1 MYKRYSVR
9 ILIIILSTI
18 PVMALFTGCATD
30 LPFGPD
36 DPVVRPAP
44 GIVLVA
50 LQDAYESMSIEAYT
64 NLLHPDYRFMFADP
78 LKVAYERDDDLASTR
93 RMFSGVD
100 QKNSAGQDAPAVAS
114 IAFNSLKILE
124 DWEPVDA
131 DEVTWS
137 DETEVWRAVIRYGF
151 VLNLK
156 NGRKISAG
164 GRQIV
169 YAVAVKTE
177 DWDGSLYW
185 RWQLLGQRDQ

>member
-1 MYKRYSVR
+1 MYKHYCVR
-9 ILIIILSTI
+9 TLIIILFAVS
-18 PVMALFTGCATD
+18 ALAIFTGCATD
-30 LPFGPD
+30 IPFAPD
-36 DPVVRPAP
+36 DPGVRPAP
-44 GIVLVA
+44 GIVLHA
-50 LQDAYESMSIEAYT
+50 LRDAYESMSIEAYT
-64 NLLHPDYRFMFADP
+64 NLLHPDYRFIFDDP
-78 LKVAYERDDDLASTR
+78 LKAPYGRDDDLASTR

-114 IAFNSLKILE
+114 IVFNHLE
-124 DWEPVDA
+124 IIESWEPAGA

-137 DETEVWRAVIRYGF
+137 DETDIWRALIRYGF

-156 NGRKISAG
+156 TGRRISAD
-164 GRQIV
+164 GRQVV

>member
-30 LPFGPD
+30 LPFAPD

-64 NLLHPDYRFMFADP
+64 NLLHPDYRFMFDDP

-156 NGRKISAG
+156 NGRKISAD